1 MSIADTIEP
10 LRTAA
15 LRQPGAHE
23 RASGMIKFQCPA
35 CAAEGHD
42 THEDNA
48 GLFIN
53 DGKWGCAFA
62 SSDTA
67 KGRAHWEAIGQAL
80 GAFTYRHPRASRAPA
95 PDAALA
101 SGLHS
106 VWGCAIAVP
115 VFLEEADETV
125 DFLEPRL
132 LVRGAITELYS
143 PRGLGKTQVTY
154 AIAVRLSRVGLR
166 VLLVDRDNPRHEIRR
181 RLKKWGGH
189 DAAHFKVITRDKAPA
204 LTDAAAWSAFPLDT
218 YDLVVVDSIDASTE
232 GVGEGD
238 SAKPSVAFAAVLDLA
253 RRADGPA
260 ILVLG
265 NVVKSGAHSRGS
277 GVLEDRGDIVYE
289 IRDATDLKPSG
300 QKDWWHELAPAG
312 VGEWAARASRRK
324 RRDMYRLAFIPTKFR
339 LGEEPEPFVLEIDHR
354 AEPWTLREVD
364 LVEAG
369 HTALTTAISEREAAL
384 AQATHDLLAQMRHRA
399 DYRQSP
405 LTKGEAETLLQAKG
419 LTRKAARDLITEG
432 DGRLWRLATTPNPS
446 GKGTVVFLTFSSET
460 PCEASSA
467 AKKDGK
473 ESPRQTTLLEVPFV
487 ADRMDTG
494 RRRIEP
500 TKPAIHAGPSEGLSS
515 PPSPNIHP
523 PDGYGGEARAG
534 NSQ

>member
-1 MSIADTIEP
+1 MSIASPTIET
-10 LRTAA
+10 LRAAA

-42 THEDNA
+42 EHRDNA
-48 GLFIN
+48 VLFL
-53 DGKWGCAFA
+53 DTGKWGCAYA
-62 SSDTA
+62 VEADQ
-67 KGRAHWEAIGQAL
+67 GRAHRKAIGEAL
-80 GAFTYRHPRASRAPA
+80 GAFQQFGTS
-95 PDAALA
+95 
-101 SGLHS
+101 
-106 VWGCAIAVP
+106 GCATVWATAVAVP
-115 VFLEEADETV
+115 AFLEEDDAAV
-125 DFLEPRL
+125 DFIEPRL

-154 AIAVRLSRVGLR
+154 AIAVRQSRAGRR

-189 DAAHFKVITRDKAPA
+189 DAAHFKLITRDKAPA

-218 YDLVVVDSIDASTE
+218 YDVVIVDSIDASTE

-312 VGEWAARASRRK
+312 SRRLGRPRVPTQAARRLPPGVHPEQVPAGRGARAFRAGDRPPRRAVDAAGRDRGP
-324 RRDMYRLAFIPTKFR
+324 RRSGPRGA
-339 LGEEPEPFVLEIDHR
+339 DHR
-354 AEPWTLREVD
+354 HPRARGDDAPRPPVSCSARCG
-364 LVEAG
+364 AG
-369 HTALTTAISEREAAL
+369 PTSESPPLTT
-384 AQATHDLLAQMRHRA
+384 
-399 DYRQSP
+399 
-405 LTKGEAETLLQAKG
+405 GEAEALLHAAG
-419 LTRKAARDLITEG
+419 LTQKAARQLVKARAEEG
-432 DGRLWRLATTPNPS
+432 PGRQWHL
-446 GKGTVVFLTFSSET
+446 
-460 PCEASSA
+460 
-467 AKKDGK
+467 
-473 ESPRQTTLLEVPFV
+473 SPGPRPGGE
-487 ADRMDTG
+487 
-494 RRRIEP
+494 RRRRCLP
-500 TKPAIHAGPSEGLSS
+500 DFLSRD
-515 PPSPNIHP
+515 PL
-523 PDGYGGEARAG
+523 
-534 NSQ
+534 